1 MNAKGL
7 CSIKQKAGNVTVQG
21 EVFYRS
27 DVGSSKGKNLIVDR
41 YIAEEIRELQ
51 FYKIIDRGGENQH
64 FPATEGIL
72 FHIMALLSV
81 CLVLIKFKHLKF
93 TFNIFNKQ

>member
-41 YIAEEIRELQ
+41 YIAEETLRN
-51 FYKIIDRGGENQH
+51 KV
-64 FPATEGIL
+64 EGN
-72 FHIMALLSV
+72 S
-81 CLVLIKFKHLKF
+81 
-93 TFNIFNKQ
+93 

>member
-27 DVGSSKGKNLIVDR
+27 DLGSSKGKNLIVDR
-41 YIAEEIRELQ
+41 RNITEQSGGKNTVLQ
-51 FYKIIDRGGENQH
+51 NY
-64 FPATEGIL
+64 
-72 FHIMALLSV
+72 
-81 CLVLIKFKHLKF
+81 
-93 TFNIFNKQ
+93 